1 MSIFA
6 FIIGACLGS
15 FANVTMTRL
24 NALSLWSRSKCLSCG
39 LPIYKRDNIP
49 IISYLLSSGRCRHCH
64 SRYSSRYL
72 WVELLM
78 GLVGLIVWDK
88 SYIVDSPIYM
98 SLLHYGL
105 YMSLFTILLSIS
117 LYDIK
122 HKIVP
127 TQLSSALIINGLLL
141 ILLRLYDNHHQF
153 GLMTNTIQYNAFIE
167 LLGGVLTA
175 LPYAT
180 LFIFS
185 RGRWVGFGDV
195 LVYLGVGWG
204 LGLVAGLY
212 TFLYSIWVAGLFTL
226 VWYVTNSNRK
236 GFMKIEIPFAPFIAI
251 AALLAYTYSMDIL
264 GIHNV
269 LLYGF

>member
-15 FANVTMTRL
+15 FANATMTRL

-39 LPIYKRDNIP
+39 TAIYNRDNIP
-49 IISYLLSSGRCRHCH
+49 IVSYILRMGRCRHCH

-88 SYIVDSPIYM
+88 SYVIGAPMYM
-98 SLLHYGL
+98 SIISYAL
-105 YMSLFTILLSIS
+105 YMSLFTILLAIS

-141 ILLRLYDNHHQF
+141 ILWRLYGGNNQF
-153 GLMTNTIQYNAFIE
+153 GLMANTIEHNAFIE

-212 TFLYSIWVAGLFTL
+212 TFLYSVWVAGLFTL
-226 VWYVTNSNRK
+226 VWYMTSATRK